1 MQEFGEINLYG
12 STEVS
17 WAAIATP
24 ADLRAA
30 PGTVGR
36 PPRGTRVAIYDDL
49 AAASPG
55 SRGRIFVGNETAFD
69 GYTDGG
75 AKQLIDGLVS
85 TGDVGHIDD
94 AGRLFVDGREDD
106 MIVSGGENIF
116 PSEVE
121 DALALHPGVAEV
133 AVVGV
138 EDERFG
144 QRLHAYVVA
153 SDGAAVSE
161 EELRQLVRTRLAPF
175 KVPREIEFVTELP
188 HTASGKVAKV
198 GLGKQRS

>member
-1 MQEFGEINLYG
+1 VAPAWR
-12 STEVS
+12 STTT
-17 WAAIATP
+17 W
-24 ADLRAA
+24 
-30 PGTVGR
+30 
-36 PPRGTRVAIYDDL
+36 

-55 SRGRIFVGNETAFD
+55 SRGRIFVGNETAFA

-133 AVVGV
+133 AVIGV

-198 GLGKQRS
+198 GLGRQRS

>member
-1 MQEFGEINLYG
+1 M
-12 STEVS
+12 VM
-17 WAAIATP
+17 
-24 ADLRAA
+24 
-30 PGTVGR
+30 
-36 PPRGTRVAIYDDL
+36 
-49 AAASPG
+49 
-55 SRGRIFVGNETAFD
+55 D
-69 GYTDGG
+69 GYTSGDGKATING
-75 AKQLIDGLVS
+75 LIA
-85 TGDVGHIDD
+85 TGDVGYLDTH
-94 AGRLFVDGREDD
+94 GRLFVSGRDDD

-133 AVVGV
+133 AVIGV

-198 GLGKQRS
+198 GLGRQRS